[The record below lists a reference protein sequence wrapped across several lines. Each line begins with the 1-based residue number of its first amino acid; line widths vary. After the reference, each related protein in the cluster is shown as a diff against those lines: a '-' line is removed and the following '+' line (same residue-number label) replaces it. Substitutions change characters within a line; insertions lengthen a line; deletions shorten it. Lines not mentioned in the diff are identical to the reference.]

1 MRISDWSSDVCSSD
15 LLVMRGVGGEFG
27 AAIFGQLTLDPVDKA
42 AVGEMAD
49 YRQARGDAIGRHAPR
64 DAKHRRAID
73 EVIAAPHRPAAMR
86 GTRLVAGETG
96 LYAEDAADRI
106 SIGRASG
113 RERVVQ
119 NV

>member
-64 DAKHRRAID
+64 DAKHRRSVAQ
-73 EVIAAPHRPAAMR
+73 VIAAPQRHADMR
-86 GTRLVAGETG
+86 GTRLVAGAKG
-96 LYAEDAADRI
+96 RYAEDDAAI
-106 SIGRASG
+106 II
-113 RERVVQ
+113 RVAV
-119 NV
+119 

>member
-73 EVIAAPHRPAAMR
+73 EVIAAPPRHADMR
-86 GTRLVAGETG
+86 GTRPVAGAKG
-96 LYAEDAADRI
+96 LYRSEERPGGKEGV
-106 SIGRASG
+106 STGRA
-113 RERVVQ
+113 R
-119 NV
+119 